1 MPIGANIDSPTES
14 AHKMLTMLPAAL
26 VLLLWFAVA
35 AVVVTATNNMQPRK
49 VITVESHPARHVFGS
64 VSAPEGSPWCQGRP
78 MYWLVGHQT
87 DAESPYCLSDAGHWV
102 RNPLVVLDSNDPL
115 NDIDGPNCIDR
126 HDCTAVDVNG
136 DGMKDL
142 VCGVGANKGSGFG
155 YNEVYI
161 TQPNGTL
168 QKVLDGHG
176 LHRYPTLRVR
186 IVESLSDPFG
196 NPLVFL
202 ATQGIRRADHATNTH
217 KLFRRVFNETPP
229 GTSSSATTN
238 NFFFEDAADDESPLT
253 RYTEASVVVVAD
265 FNGDQIDDLLVG
277 NRNGPALLFIQ
288 HSNGRWEKSPLQG
301 RRRRN
306 WRSARLADFSG
317 DGIADLIVSDW
328 GQGNATNSTITI
340 FRGMATKPYFDCTV
354 QGVLFEQTM
363 PYATPS
369 IAVFDADKD
378 GRMDDIYVVQ
388 TDEGTPGSYCVE
400 GEVGNRRQLWGRG
413 NKPPASYVPPLDEA
427 HDFLLVAKKNSSSSF
442 GGDNAALPLS
452 FQVVTMDHAEPG
464 CGFMVERFH
473 NHSLLLAQGSRDRL
487 GHNLLVEW

>member
-1 MPIGANIDSPTES
+1 
-14 AHKMLTMLPAAL
+14 MLTMLPTAL
-26 VLLLWFAVA
+26 LFASA
-35 AVVVTATNNMQPRK
+35 AVVVTATNMQPRK

-87 DAESPYCLSDAGHWV
+87 DAESPYCLSDEGHWV
-102 RNPLVVLDSNDPL
+102 LNPLVVLDSNDPL
-115 NDIDGPNCIDR
+115 NDIDGPNGIDR
-126 HDCTAVDVNG
+126 HDCTMVDANG
-136 DGMKDL
+136 DGVNDL
-142 VCGVGANKGSGFG
+142 VCGVGANKGTGYG

-168 QKVLDGHG
+168 EKVLDGHG
-176 LHRYPTLRVR
+176 LNRYPTLRVR

-202 ATQGIRRADHATNTH
+202 ATQGNRRADHATNTH

-229 GTSSSATTN
+229 GTTTS
-238 NFFFEDAADDESPLT
+238 NFFFVDAAEFSSPLT

-265 FNGDQIDDLLVG
+265 FNGDKIDDLLVG
-277 NRNGPALLFIQ
+277 NRNSPALLFLQ
-288 HSNGRWEKSPLQG
+288 DSNGRWEKSPLQG
-301 RRRRN
+301 RRRHN

-328 GQGNATNSTITI
+328 GKGNATNSTITI
-340 FRGMATKPYFDCTV
+340 FRGMATKPYFDCTAN
-354 QGVLFEQTM
+354 GVLFEQTM
-363 PYATPS
+363 PYATPA

-388 TDEGTPGSYCVE
+388 TDEGTPGTYCVP
-400 GEVGNRRQLWGRG
+400 GELDSRRRRQLLGRG
-413 NKPPASYVPPLDEA
+413 NQPPASYVPPLDEA
-427 HDFLLVAKKNSSSSF
+427 HDFLLVAQKNSSLSSLSLSSF
-442 GGDNAALPLS
+442 GGNAVVPLLS

-464 CGFMVERFH
+464 CGFLVERFQ